1 MPETGRKQFFQLT
14 AAEGTSYWIVGCTSF
29 LYKPSKF
36 WLKNVLN
43 K

>member
-1 MPETGRKQFFQLT
+1 MPETGRKHFFQLT
-14 AAEGTSYWIVGCTSF
+14 AAEGTSYTSF

-36 WLKNVLN
+36 WLKKFV